1 MRVYEREK
9 TDRDQW
15 GIKCLCELISF
26 ATILEF
32 WLRFRGSDV
41 STEISTSLMND
52 FDDFVVF
59 CAFSI

>member
-1 MRVYEREK
+1 MRVYEQER
-9 TDRDQW
+9 TDRDQL
-15 GIKCLCELISF
+15 GINASVNYLVRYYIGAL
-26 ATILEF
+26 LH
-32 WLRFRGSDV
+32 FRGSDV